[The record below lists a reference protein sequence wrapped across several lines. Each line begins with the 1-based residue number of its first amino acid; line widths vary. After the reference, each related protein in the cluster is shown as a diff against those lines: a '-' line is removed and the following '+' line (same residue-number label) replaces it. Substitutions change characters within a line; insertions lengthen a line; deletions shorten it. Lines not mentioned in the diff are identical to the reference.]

1 MLKSISYVRFSI
13 AYNSTK
19 IEEIFDLAFFYTC
32 LLQVGSQKNYR
43 RMFKRNV
50 LPYLA
55 SSSQIWLNIF
65 LWIIAILATSQN
77 WPKTPKKKKK
87 KKKKKNII
95 VVYLK
100 KRPVG
105 RDGNQNSQE
114 KI

>member
-1 MLKSISYVRFSI
+1 VRFSI

-19 IEEIFDLAFFYTC
+19 IEENFDLAFFYTC

-65 LWIIAILATSQN
+65 VDHCHFGYIAKL
-77 WPKTPKKKKK
+77 TPKKKKK
-87 KKKKKNII
+87 KKKK
-95 VVYLK
+95 
-100 KRPVG
+100 
-105 RDGNQNSQE
+105 
-114 KI
+114 